1 MSFFEELKRRNVLR
15 VAFAYVVVAWL
26 LLQVSDTLVPAL
38 RLPEWFHSGVAFL
51 LILGF
56 PIALI
61 FAWAFELTPDGLKKD
76 VGGESGNADTNRRKL
91 NFVIIGLLVVALGY
105 LGYDK
110 LVLDPQRDAALVE
123 STKLA
128 EVEAV
133 AVDSPSIAVLAFAN
147 MSDDVGNEYFSEG
160 LSEELLN
167 LLAKIPELHVAAR
180 TSSFSYKGK
189 DTKAHQ
195 IGLEL
200 NVAQVLEGSV
210 RKSGDRIRITAQ
222 LIKASDGFHV
232 WSKTF
237 DRTLEDIF
245 AIQDEIAAAIVS
257 ELKVNLLGTMPEGR
271 TTDPEVYSLYLQGH
285 YFNRLN
291 GAGVLEKEKAIV
303 AFKEA
308 VAIDPNYAP
317 AWVGLQLSYTLAERN
332 GLRSK
337 EESRALAL
345 DAVERALAIDESL
358 ASAWAGLAFMRRTN
372 DWDWQGASV
381 AINRALELEP
391 NNPEVLPAAASIAG
405 TFGRLDESIALFE
418 RNTAVD
424 PLKQASYRAL
434 GSRYLNAGRFEDA
447 LRAFRKVQTLNPEYP
462 GIRNDFIRT
471 YLLSGDPER
480 ALLELNA
487 LPDGSRALG
496 LRVATHSELGN
507 EAEAQAIMNDLLE
520 MFADDHPGVSANFM
534 AATYGF
540 LGENDS
546 AFEWLEKAYQRR
558 EYGLVY
564 FLGNLWFRKLV
575 TDPRYAAF
583 VEKLGLLDEWKA
595 MPPEYGGPRK

>member
-76 VGGESGNADTNRRKL
+76 VGGESGNADINRRKL

-133 AVDSPSIAVLAFAN
+133 AVDVSSIAVLAFAN

-167 LLAKIPELHVAAR
+167 LLAKIPELRVAAR

-200 NVAQVLEGSV
+200 NVAHVLEGSV

-222 LIKASDGFHV
+222 LIKTSDGFHV

-257 ELKVNLLGTMPEGR
+257 ELKVNLLGVMPEGR

-291 GAGVLEKEKAIV
+291 GAENHEKAIV

-308 VAIDPNYAP
+308 LAIDPNYAP
-317 AWVGLQLSYTLAERN
+317 AWVGLQLSYSLAVRS
-332 GLRSK
+332 GRRSK
-337 EESRALAL
+337 EESWALAM

-358 ASAWAGLAFMRRTN
+358 ASAWAALAFLRRTH

-405 TFGRLDESIALFE
+405 TFGRLDESIALFK
-418 RNTAVD
+418 RNTVLD
-424 PLKQASYRAL
+424 PLKQDSHRAL

-447 LRAFRKVQTLNPEYP
+447 LHAFRKVQKLNPEYP
-462 GIRNDFIRT
+462 GIRGDFIRT
-471 YLLSGDPER
+471 YLVSGDPER

-487 LPDGSRALG
+487 LPDGSKAFG

-520 MFADDHPGVSANFM
+520 MFADDHPRSRASLM
-534 AATYGF
+534 AELYGF
-540 LGENDS
+540 RGENDS

-558 EYGLVY
+558 EYQLAY
-564 FLGNLWFRKLV
+564 FLGNWWFRKLV

-583 VEKLGLLDEWKA
+583 VEKLGLLEEWKA

>member
-51 LILGF
+51 LILGL

-76 VGGESGNADTNRRKL
+76 VGGESGNADINRRKL

-128 EVEAV
+128 EVEVV
-133 AVDSPSIAVLAFAN
+133 AVDVPSIAVLAFAN

-167 LLAKIPELHVAAR
+167 LLAKIPELRVASR

-200 NVAQVLEGSV
+200 NVAHVLEGSV

-222 LIKASDGFHV
+222 LIKTSDGFHV

-245 AIQDEIAAAIVS
+245 AIQDEIAATIVS
-257 ELKVNLLGTMPEGR
+257 ELKVNLLGAMPEGR

-291 GAGVLEKEKAIV
+291 GAGNYEKAIV

-317 AWVGLQLSYTLAERN
+317 AWAGLQLSYSLAGRY
-332 GLRSK
+332 GLRSE
-337 EESRALAL
+337 EESRALAM

-372 DWDWQGASV
+372 DWDWQGARV
-381 AINRALELEP
+381 AINRAMELEP
-391 NNPEVLPAAASIAG
+391 NNSEVLPAAASIAG
-405 TFGRLDESIALFE
+405 TFGRLDESIALFK
-418 RNTAVD
+418 RNTVLD
-424 PLKQASYRAL
+424 PLKQASHSSL
-434 GSRYLNAGRFEDA
+434 GNRYLNAGRFEDA
-447 LRAFRKVQTLNPEYP
+447 LRAFRKVQKLNPEYP
-462 GIRNDFIRT
+462 GIRGAFIRT
-471 YLLSGDPER
+471 YLVSGDPER

-520 MFADDHPGVSANFM
+520 MFADDHPRSRASLM
-534 AATYGF
+534 AELYGF
-540 LGENDS
+540 RGENDL

-558 EYGLVY
+558 EYQLVY
-564 FLGNLWFRKLV
+564 FLGNSWFRKLV